1 MYGFTLNNQV
11 SSASL
16 GLRLAAPVAIPA
28 AVRAVDDIEVEGRA
42 GTLTRFT
49 GWEDTEIELELA
61 VPVRD
66 GLHQYRQA
74 AHELTGAQT
83 ITFTGEPGVYRKVKH
98 CEVSELRRELS
109 GWGFFTARLTCQPF
123 TYLDTGLT
131 PVMLTGSGTITN
143 PGLIDAAPVITI
155 HGTGLLTL
163 TVNGSQCR
171 VNSPA
176 GQVTLDSGRLVA
188 HVAGHVQ
195 SDALTGGFPTLK
207 PGVNHLTL
215 GTGITKAVIVQ
226 PNWRNP

>member
-1 MYGFTLNNQV
+1 MFGFTLNNQV

-61 VPVRD
+61 VPIRD

-74 AHELTGAQT
+74 AHEFAGASTIALTG
-83 ITFTGEPGVYRKVKH
+83 ESGVYRKVKY

-123 TYLDTGLT
+123 TYLTEGLN
-131 PVMLTGSGTITN
+131 PVTLTASGTITN
-143 PGLIDAAPVITI
+143 PGLLEADPIITVT
-155 HGTGLLTL
+155 GTGALSLTINAR
-163 TVNGSQCR
+163 VYH

-176 GQVTLDSGRLVA
+176 GSLTLDSARLVA
-188 HVAGHVQ
+188 HAHGKVQ
-195 SDALTGGFPTLK
+195 TDALSEAFPTFK
-207 PGVNHLTL
+207 PGLNRITL
-215 GTGITKAVIVQ
+215 GTGISKIEIV